1 MSCVKLG
8 VLMKIEGLS
17 EAEINAKHAEKMRRK
32 KEARDKIIATKTI
45 EKGLLIVHTGKGKG
59 KSTAAFG
66 LVFRALG
73 NGMKVAIVQFVKGK
87 WQTGERAALEK
98 FGDQV
103 TIHTMGEGFTWE
115 TQDRARDIAAAK
127 AAWEKAKDFLMDDE
141 HQLVILDELN
151 IVLRYDY
158 LDIAEVVAAL
168 AARPPMKHVVVTGR
182 NAKDELV
189 EAADLVTEMEQV
201 KHPFRSG
208 VKAQKG
214 IEF

>member
-1 MSCVKLG
+1 
-8 VLMKIEGLS
+8 MKTDGLS
-17 EAEINAKHAEKMRRK
+17 DEEINARHADKMRRK

-66 LVFRALG
+66 MVFRALG
-73 NGMKVAIVQFVKGK
+73 HGMKVGIVQFVKGK
-87 WQTGERAALEK
+87 WQTGERVALDK

-103 TIHTMGEGFTWE
+103 TMHTMGEGFTWE

-127 AAWEKAKDFLMDDE
+127 AAWEKAKALIADDE
-141 HQLVILDELN
+141 HRLVVLDELN

-158 LDIAEVVAAL
+158 LDLEQVLAAL

-182 NAKDELV
+182 NAREELI

-208 VKAQKG
+208 VKAQQG